1 MKIIDISQEVFSC
14 KVYPGDASPSFVR
27 PVSMDAGQVYNLTE
41 ISMCV
46 HNGTHVDAPFHFIN
60 DGDTI
65 EKIPLESYV
74 GMCWVAR
81 YEGEIGEKEALEIM
95 AKATEN
101 HAAERILIAGK
112 VVVTAEGAKVFADH
126 KIKLIGNEGVSVGPE
141 NAPMAVHKI
150 LLSQGVT
157 LLEGILLDG
166 VSEGKYFLS
175 AAPLNLKGSD
185 GSPCRAY
192 LIEL

>member
-1 MKIIDISQEVFSC
+1 
-14 KVYPGDASPSFVR
+14 
-27 PVSMDAGQVYNLTE
+27 
-41 ISMCV
+41 
-46 HNGTHVDAPFHFIN
+46 
-60 DGDTI
+60 
-65 EKIPLESYV
+65 
-74 GMCWVAR
+74 
-81 YEGEIGEKEALEIM
+81 
-95 AKATEN
+95 
-101 HAAERILIAGK
+101 
-112 VVVTAEGAKVFADH
+112 
-126 KIKLIGNEGVSVGPE
+126 IGNEGVSVGPE

-150 LLSQGVT
+150 LLSQGIT